1 MLTRI
6 EQTAQQVGRDS
17 ARDGTSNRRFSH
29 EYGEV

>member
-6 EQTAQQVGRDS
+6 EQTAQQAGRES
-17 ARDGTSNRRFSH
+17 AREGASNRRFSH